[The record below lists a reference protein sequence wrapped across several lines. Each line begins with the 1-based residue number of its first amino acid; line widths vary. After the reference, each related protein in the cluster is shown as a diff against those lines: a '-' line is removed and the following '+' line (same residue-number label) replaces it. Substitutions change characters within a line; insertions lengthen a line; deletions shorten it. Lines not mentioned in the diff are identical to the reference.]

1 MASASQQLAF
11 AVRAINEAKGELAA
25 VRGDLKGVA
34 DQAESGSGPLGKFGG
49 ALGEVAKVAGGFILA
64 QGILQMPGFLLG
76 AAQAAAEDEAATLR
90 LEQAVRNAGGA
101 FDTNIAAIND
111 RIAAGQKLAFGDDD
125 VRDSFQKLLAAT
137 GDTDEALRRQTLAMD
152 LARGAGIPLAQAS
165 TLLGKIN
172 SENVEVFKRMGIT
185 IGENATEADALAAV
199 QAKFGGQ
206 AETYAK
212 STAGQFEQAK
222 ISMGELKEQI
232 GSALLPIMASL
243 GRVLTQDV
251 IPKLEQFA
259 SWMERNIIPVVRAI
273 AETYGPPLVGFLR
286 DKLIPAWLELQ
297 RILGGALLATWRDNL
312 IPIFETARDV
322 FQELAPHVQ
331 TIAEKFG
338 DMASAVG
345 EKLAGPLGVVV
356 GFFADHKEDIKL
368 FALALG
374 IAVPIVYALAA
385 AFTAQTAAAVPA
397 AAATGAALLPI
408 LAISVGIAALV
419 LAIKLL
425 IEHWDSIV
433 KKFPILGTIV
443 EGVKTK
449 LSDFAGWITGSFV
462 PAIQAIYDKVSE
474 VVTAVIAFVSEHW
487 DEIRAVIE
495 PAMQALFLIIST
507 VWEQIK
513 TTIETIIGVIKGIV
527 DVFMG
532 IFTGDW
538 QRAWDGVKEI
548 VSSVWNGIKG
558 TIENTI
564 GLIKDL
570 APLILDAGKALGG
583 ALLDG
588 LKAALSA
595 TAGFAGDVASAV
607 LDAVKSIVNTYV
619 IDKINSSL
627 EFSIG
632 LPFGKSFKV
641 DPPDIPRLAMG
652 GIVTRPTLA
661 LIGEAGPE
669 AVIPLNRPGGAVG
682 NTYNVSIVVESGAHA
697 DRNTLFAA
705 MDEWLRRQ
713 LGPGAVQWGAA

>member
-1 MASASQQLAF
+1 MAASQQLAF
-11 AVRAINEAKGELAA
+11 AVRAINEAKGELEG
-25 VRGDLKGVA
+25 VQRDIKGVS
-34 DQAESGSGPLGKFGG
+34 DRAEGGAGPLGKFGG
-49 ALGEVAKVAGGFILA
+49 ALGEVAKIAGGFILA
-64 QGILQMPGFLLG
+64 QGIMQAPGFFMD
-76 AAQAAAEDEAATLR
+76 AARAAAEDEAATLR
-90 LEQAVRNAGGA
+90 LEQALRNAGGA
-101 FDTNIAAIND
+101 FDADLAKVND
-111 RIAAGQKLAFGDDD
+111 RIAAGQKLAFSDDD

-172 SENVEVFKRMGIT
+172 AENVEVFKRMGIT

-206 AETYAK
+206 SEAYAK
-212 STAGQFEQAK
+212 STAGQFEQLK
-222 ISMGELKEQI
+222 IRMGEAKET
-232 GSALLPIMASL
+232 L
-243 GRVLTQDV
+243 
-251 IPKLEQFA
+251 
-259 SWMERNIIPVVRAI
+259 
-273 AETYGPPLVGFLR
+273 
-286 DKLIPAWLELQ
+286 
-297 RILGGALLATWRDNL
+297 
-312 IPIFETARDV
+312 
-322 FQELAPHVQ
+322 
-331 TIAEKFG
+331 
-338 DMASAVG
+338 
-345 EKLAGPLGVVV
+345 
-356 GFFADHKEDIKL
+356 
-368 FALALG
+368 
-374 IAVPIVYALAA
+374 
-385 AFTAQTAAAVPA
+385 
-397 AAATGAALLPI
+397 GAALLPVMISVAGVLADRVVPAIEAAATWISSHLGPAIQNLQTYVPPVIEMFKGVGAAILSFVGEDILPKVEAFAGFFRDDILPAMKEIAEAVLPPLQEGLEKTIGFIGDHKEI
-408 LAISVGIAALV
+408 LAGVAIVIGGVLVGAFLSWAVAAGAAAVATVIALAPVIAIGAALAL
-419 LAIKLL
+419 LAAGIIWLIKN
-425 IEHWDSIV
+425 WDELSA
-433 KKFPILGTIV
+433 KYPILGRITD
-443 EGVKTK
+443 ELKEK
-449 LSDFAGWITGSFV
+449 FSAFADWITDTFV
-462 PAIQAIYDKVSE
+462 PAVQAIYDKVSE

-669 AVIPLNRPGGAVG
+669 AVVPLNRPGVMG
-682 NTYNVSIVVESGAHA
+682 NTYNVSIVVESGATA
-697 DRNTLFAA
+697 DRGTLFAA
-705 MDEWLRRQ
+705 MDEWLHRQ